1 MFAAAAMANPKMLSA
16 AGGAGG
22 ASGIGG
28 FMSKFSSITI
38 KFKEFLIALAI
49 VLVFVVL
56 VIIVIYC
63 FRVMYIRVLWIRR
76 AEDLEGF
83 MTSITADMQNTVL
96 LYDGLIGATP
106 VVAATAEAVDGAATD
121 AVDGA
126 AAAAAATDAWTSEI
140 KRLFGDTIAASGET
154 VPGIISL
161 IRLKTPN
168 KSQGQGQTQGTEG
181 DPGKLVIQ
189 TDLEWYYKYQGIFAN
204 KLDLFL
210 YDAVFKEFKRPE
222 FQPPPGRP
230 KQDLNTMG
238 REYCKE
244 RIQSI
249 VDLIPLVKI
258 AITNVKPIEK
268 AISDAVDFPKK
279 QDFIQFFMGIRHIDM
294 YLNVYGDTLM
304 KMYENRRV
312 SFFNYLISLVR
323 PQYERFIVQEV
334 VERWKQ
340 NLSNENETSARDL
353 FDKRWAALREWIF
366 TFIKDIM
373 NASDDTFGESKDKA
387 YEAKD
392 YKL

>member
-1 MFAAAAMANPKMLSA
+1 MLDPKMLSA

-49 VLVFVVL
+49 VLAFVVL

-106 VVAATAEAVDGAATD
+106 AADAVDSAAAVDGADSAATD
-121 AVDGA
+121 AVDS
-126 AAAAAATDAWTSEI
+126 AATDAWTSEI
-140 KRLFGDTIAASGET
+140 KRLFGDTIAATGET

-181 DPGKLVIQ
+181 NSTDPGKLVIQ
-189 TDLEWYYKYQGIFAN
+189 TDLEWYYKYRGIFTN
-204 KLDLFL
+204 KLDLFF
-210 YDAVFKEFKRPE
+210 YDSVFKEFKRPE

-230 KQDLNTMG
+230 KKDLNTMG

-249 VDLIPLVKI
+249 VDLKDKI
-258 AITNVKPIEK
+258 AITNVQPIEK
-268 AISDAVDFPKK
+268 AISDAADFPKK

-353 FDKRWAALREWIF
+353 FEQRWDALRAWIF

-373 NASDDTFGESKDKA
+373 SSSDDTFNENKEVGYKDIGEVSTTRG
-387 YEAKD
+387 
-392 YKL
+392 